1 MINLMKRND
10 NSKNRLCSFVRFLG
24 AVTLGTMVMF
34 AVPVAADEIADL
46 KAENDAL
53 KGQIETLAGDL
64 QELRDAVMKN
74 QQAVADVKEASASS
88 KPVIRSGKKDTS
100 LSISGQVNRMVFYA
114 DNGDQARW
122 FHADNDL
129 SSTRVRFVGK
139 SKLDDVWAAG
149 TNIEVQFESNSTA
162 DVTIDQNTAVAASN
176 SFTERKLELWFSNK
190 DLGKLTLG
198 QGPSA
203 SDGSVE
209 TDLSGTTAIS
219 SSNLITLGDSLA
231 FRVTGTRGTASG
243 VTVGDMFSNQ
253 DGLSRDDRLRY
264 DTPTFAGT
272 KLSTSW
278 VDGDEWDVAARY
290 GRKFDGTEMAFA
302 ASYWDAS
309 PTSQKTGFGLSASVK
324 APFGTSLTGSY
335 SSEDLEATGRDDEKF
350 WHVKLG
356 HDFKMTDLG
365 GTAVSINYADTED
378 QGANNR
384 EGTFYSLAAV
394 QKISKLST
402 DLYAI
407 IGVYDADIPAIQ
419 TENITVGGFGA
430 RIKF

>member
-1 MINLMKRND
+1 
-10 NSKNRLCSFVRFLG
+10 
-24 AVTLGTMVMF
+24 MF
-34 AVPVAADEIADL
+34 AVPAAADEIADL

-53 KGQIETLAGDL
+53 KGQVETLAGDL
-64 QELRDAVMKN
+64 QVLRDAVMKN
-74 QQAVADVKEASASS
+74 QQAVADVKAASGSS
-88 KPVIRSGKKDTS
+88 KSIIHSGKKDTE

-122 FHADNDL
+122 FHADNDR
-129 SSTRVRFVGK
+129 SSTRLRFVGK
-139 SKLDDVWAAG
+139 SKLDDVWSAG
-149 TNIEVQFESNSTA
+149 SNIEVQFESNSTG
-162 DVTIDQNTAVAASN
+162 DVTIDQNTATAASN

-190 DLGKLTLG
+190 DLGKLTFG

-209 TDLSGTTAIS
+209 EDLSGTGVIS
-219 SSNLITLGDSLA
+219 AAGFADLGTSLL
-231 FRVTGTRGTASG
+231 FRVSGTGGTSSG
-243 VTVGDMFSNQ
+243 VTVGSLFSDQ

-290 GRKFDGTEMAFA
+290 GREFDGTEVALA
-302 ASYWDAS
+302 ASYWDAA

-335 SSEDLEATGRDDEKF
+335 SSEDLEAAGRDDEEF
-350 WHVKLG
+350 WYVKLG
-356 HDFKMTDLG
+356 HDFKMNDLG
-365 GTAVSINYADTED
+365 GTAVSVNYAETQD

-384 EGTFYSLAAV
+384 EGSFYSLAAV
-394 QKISKLST
+394 QKVSKISA

-407 IGVYDADIPAIQ
+407 IGVYDADLPGVQ
-419 TENITVGGFGA
+419 TEDITIGGFGA
-430 RIKF
+430 RVKF